1 MDASRKKML
10 CLEQT
15 NDASIPLSICGTFLD
30 ELHSKIVDY
39 FPHKYDDKNRL
50 VYSAHG
56 HHSLLQSPQRIEVLH
71 SAPDFSHDELISVI
85 VSIYDGRFPQ
95 PYEFFRCHENTSL
108 HELKLFLT
116 RAVNHPLIFI
126 ILGVNLLPIKLQE
139 VILHSKFRFRNDCRD
154 YLYCNLFC
162 CRWYFGST
170 WTFTHPVIMK
180 SNHVFTIWKHFHLFY
195 MKCHG
200 FSKKN
205 IKYAKHTV

>member
-1 MDASRKKML
+1 MIVLYTCLIFDLQDSLDASRKKML

-30 ELHSKIVDY
+30 ELLKHSKIVDY
-39 FPHKYDDKNRL
+39 SPHKYDDQNRL

-56 HHSLLQSPQRIEVLH
+56 RHSLLHSTQSIEVLH
-71 SAPDFSHDELISVI
+71 SAPDFSHGELISVI

-139 VILHSKFRFRNDCRD
+139 VILHSKFR
-154 YLYCNLFC
+154 
-162 CRWYFGST
+162 
-170 WTFTHPVIMK
+170 I
-180 SNHVFTIWKHFHLFY
+180 
-195 MKCHG
+195 
-200 FSKKN
+200 
-205 IKYAKHTV
+205 